1 MTSVVDAP
9 RLVQFRRQPPNRP
22 EWAVKALDSPPRP
35 SPARPLA
42 GGEDGGQV
50 RLPRMARRGP
60 SVARPAPGPFVPGPG
75 SVRLRD
81 GPEARRRGQHR
92 QATRRRP
99 ALGSWNSAQRS
110 STAERRRTGRHGRA
124 GPVVSGA
131 GPLTA
136 RPLTLEGGPGHDQ
149 ALAGGTSRWHRRMK
163 RFGREVLDRRRAAVA
178 GQRGTRWTSE
188 LAFDSPPGSTSSLR
202 PARSGRALD
211 SRRGF
216 AKATRIQH

>member
-1 MTSVVDAP
+1 MGG
-9 RLVQFRRQPPNRP
+9 Q
-22 EWAVKALDSPPRP
+22 ALDSPPRP

-75 SVRLRD
+75 SVRLRG

-99 ALGSWNSAQRS
+99 ALVVELGAKVVDRG
-110 STAERRRTGRHGRA
+110 APPDGRHGRA
-124 GPVVSGA
+124 GPVVSGG